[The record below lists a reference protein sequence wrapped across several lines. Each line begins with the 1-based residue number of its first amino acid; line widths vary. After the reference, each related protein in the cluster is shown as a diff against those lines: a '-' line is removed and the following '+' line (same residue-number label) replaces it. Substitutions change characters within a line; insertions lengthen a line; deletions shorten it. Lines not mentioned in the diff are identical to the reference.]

1 MAHAVVDLLI
11 VQCLEVHSERLQP
24 GRLVSVMVDEV
35 DVVLPEVLFRKVV
48 GLYCANRCL
57 ARQDSSDQPGTNAA
71 CAYRI
76 GKPCRVATDH
86 VPIRDET
93 IVLVSHRDLPASGQV
108 AVIAERS
115 HLFEPVVCCE
125 PVLQKCAQGFRASLL
140 LNAQTDVDFVFAF
153 RKQPEI
159 TSRSLLLVE
168 VDVAVEGLDLNTVPE
183 FCRSEEHTSELQSRE
198 NLVCRLL

>member
-76 GKPCRVATDH
+76 GEPCRVATDH
-86 VPIRDET
+86 VPVRDQT
-93 IVLVSHRDLPASGQV
+93 IVLVSHRTCQLPV
-108 AVIAERS
+108 
-115 HLFEPVVCCE
+115 
-125 PVLQKCAQGFRASLL
+125 
-140 LNAQTDVDFVFAF
+140 
-153 RKQPEI
+153 
-159 TSRSLLLVE
+159 
-168 VDVAVEGLDLNTVPE
+168 
-183 FCRSEEHTSELQSRE
+183 
-198 NLVCRLL
+198 RLLSSLRGVISLNRSSVASQSFSSALRAFELLFC

>member
-57 ARQDSSDQPGTNAA
+57 ARQDSSDQPGTNAS

-76 GKPCRVATDH
+76 GKPCRVATDL
-86 VPIRDET
+86 VPVRDQT
-93 IVLVSHRDLPASGQV
+93 IVLVSHRHLPTSGHV
-108 AVIAERS
+108 AVMAEMS
-115 HLFEPVVCCE
+115 HLCE
-125 PVLQKCAQGFRASLL
+125 PAVC
-140 LNAQTDVDFVFAF
+140 FVPIF
-153 RKQPEI
+153 KE
-159 TSRSLLLVE
+159 
-168 VDVAVEGLDLNTVPE
+168 
-183 FCRSEEHTSELQSRE
+183 
-198 NLVCRLL
+198 